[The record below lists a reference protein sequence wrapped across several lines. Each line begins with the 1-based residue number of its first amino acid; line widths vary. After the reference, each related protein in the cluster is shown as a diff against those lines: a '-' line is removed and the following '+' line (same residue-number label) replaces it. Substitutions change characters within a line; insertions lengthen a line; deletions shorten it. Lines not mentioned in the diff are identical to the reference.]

1 MLLLLLLL
9 FLLRFLKT
17 VVLGLLALE
26 VPKDLPP
33 KEREH
38 PKTNQRRRR
47 RRRRRR
53 PPRRPRRPRPRPR
66 LHRRFPQKNENQV
79 RTTFG
84 RMRWSIPKNT
94 AMQW

>member
-47 RRRRRR
+47 RRR
-53 PPRRPRRPRPRPR
+53 PRRPRHRHRPR

>member
-38 PKTNQRRRR
+38 PKTNQRRR
-47 RRRRRR
+47 
-53 PPRRPRRPRPRPR
+53 PPRRPRPRPRPR

>member
-38 PKTNQRRRR
+38 SKTNQRRRR
-47 RRRRRR
+47 RRR
-53 PPRRPRRPRPRPR
+53 PRRHRHRLRPR